1 MPLPLPN
8 LDTRRWA
15 DLVEEGRA
23 LLPRYAPA
31 WTDHNVHDPGVT
43 LIELFAW
50 LVEQDIYQV
59 NRIPDR
65 HRLKFLALAGFSPQ
79 PPQPAAVP
87 LTFTLAGAVTQS
99 LPAGLA
105 LATAVGLPFR
115 LVEPLTVVATALQVV
130 QVFDGSAFTDKTR
143 LWRDGLPFGLWGVN
157 PDAVTAPALYLG
169 FDQALPAGERVS
181 LWFWL
186 TNERTGR
193 EERRRIEEEMVQ
205 TAVLCQ
211 PLRPQTTCTPK
222 PPCPDMWCP
231 EEPVTAKEE
240 PASEAAFDMLAHHA
254 IEVVWEYFD
263 GTDWLPIADVD
274 DRTRGFT
281 LDGAVQVTLPAAM
294 SSISLGAVMGNQF
307 YLRCRLLNGRP
318 DAAPLLKQVAINT
331 GLAEQARQTYQLFT
345 IAPGVTSPVG
355 QELVVGVWQRVALS
369 LDENGRITQL
379 AAGEDVT
386 GPLLLVLAYTA
397 ATAGS
402 AGSLTVTI
410 TQIGNGTGLPEQAL
424 VLRNAPIAHG
434 IVQILLDEGAG
445 LSQWQMRPDFDAAK
459 RPDSVFVLDAT
470 TGAVTFGNGD
480 RGRVPP
486 VGAAILAVYATT
498 SGAAGNVPANSGW
511 QLAGVDDLLNGA
523 LLGGDVLAAASQLA
537 AITNQAAGQNGS
549 DQETLA
555 HVAGRAAETLWA
567 HERILELIADGQ
579 ITTLDQLERTA
590 VLNRRAPQRA
600 TTLLDYERLAL
611 TVPGSKISRARAWA
625 GLDPHYPC
633 LQAPGTV
640 TVVIVPSLPTGAP
653 QPTADLLELVF
664 RYLNRRRIIGTRLV
678 VVGPEYLEVTVQAEV
693 RTRRG
698 ADGVRV
704 QAQIVI
710 SLNAFLDPLTGGPNG
725 RGWPFGRDVYRSE
738 ILQVI
743 DNVTGVDHVLSLEL
757 IAGDGEAQCANLC
770 VGPTWLVRA
779 SNHRIT
785 VV

>member
-1 MPLPLPN
+1 
-8 LDTRRWA
+8 
-15 DLVEEGRA
+15 V
-23 LLPRYAPA
+23 AP
-31 WTDHNVHDPGVT
+31 T
-43 LIELFAW
+43 
-50 LVEQDIYQV
+50 
-59 NRIPDR
+59 
-65 HRLKFLALAGFSPQ
+65 
-79 PPQPAAVP
+79 
-87 LTFTLAGAVTQS
+87 
-99 LPAGLA
+99 
-105 LATAVGLPFR
+105 
-115 LVEPLTVVATALQVV
+115 
-130 QVFDGSAFTDKTR
+130 
-143 LWRDGLPFGLWGVN
+143 
-157 PDAVTAPALYLG
+157 LYLG
-169 FDQALPAGERVS
+169 FDQALPLDERVS

-186 TNERTGR
+186 ANERTGR
-193 EERRRIEEEMVQ
+193 EEWQRLMAELQE

-211 PLRPQTTCTPK
+211 PLRPQTTCIPK
-222 PPCPDMWCP
+222 PPCPDPWCP
-231 EEPVTAKEE
+231 PEPPAAAEE
-240 PASEAAFDMLAHHA
+240 PASEAASDALAHHA
-254 IEVVWEYFD
+254 IETVWEYFD
-263 GTDWLPIADVD
+263 GTDWLPITAVD

-281 LDGAVQVTLPAAM
+281 LDGAVHITLPAAM
-294 SSISLGAVMGNQF
+294 SDVALGAVPANQF

-318 DAAPLLKQVAINT
+318 DAAPMLKQVAINT
-331 GLAEQARQTYQLFT
+331 GLAEQARQTYQPFI
-345 IAPGVTSPVG
+345 IAPGVTPPAG
-355 QELVVGVWQRVALS
+355 QEPVVGVWQRMAVRV
-369 LDENGRITQL
+369 DENGRITQL
-379 AAGEDVT
+379 AAGEDVA
-386 GPLLLVLAYTA
+386 GPKLLVLAYAA
-397 ATAGS
+397 ATVGTP
-402 AGSLTVTI
+402 GSLTMTM
-410 TQIGNGTGLPEQAL
+410 TQIGSGTGLPEQVL

-434 IVQILLDEGAG
+434 IVQILLDEGVG

-470 TGAVTFGNGD
+470 TGDVVFGSGD
-480 RGRVPP
+480 QGRVPP
-486 VGAAILAVYATT
+486 AGAAVLAAYATT

-511 QLAGVDDLLNGA
+511 QLAGVDDLLNAA
-523 LLGGDVLAAASQLA
+523 LLGGDVVAVANELA
-537 AITNQAAGQNGS
+537 AITNQSAGQYGS

-555 HVAGRAAETLWA
+555 HAAGRAAETLWA

-590 VLNRRAPQRA
+590 VLDRRAPKRA

-653 QPTADLLELVF
+653 QPTPALLDLVF

-704 QAQIVI
+704 QAQIAS

-743 DNVTGVDHVLSLEL
+743 DNVPGVDHVLSLEL
-757 IAGDGEAQCANLC
+757 IPGGGEAQCANLC

-779 SNHRIT
+779 GNHQVTIA
-785 VV
+785 

>member
-1 MPLPLPN
+1 M
-8 LDTRRWA
+8 
-15 DLVEEGRA
+15 VEEGRA

-50 LVEQDIYQV
+50 LVEQDIYRV
-59 NRIPDR
+59 NRIPER
-65 HRLKFLALAGFSPQ
+65 HRRKFLALAGFAPK
-79 PPQPAAVP
+79 PPQPAEVP
-87 LTFTLAGAVTQS
+87 LSFSLAGMTPQH
-99 LPAGLA
+99 LPAGLV
-105 LATAVGLPFR
+105 LATSAGLPFR
-115 LVEPLTVVATALQVV
+115 LVEPLTVAAAALQVV
-130 QVFDGSAFTDKTR
+130 QVFDGAAFTNKTR
-143 LWRDGLPFGLWGVN
+143 LWRDGLPFALWGDN
-157 PDAVTAPALYLG
+157 PEAAAPALYLG
-169 FDQALPAGERVS
+169 FDQALPVGERVS

-186 TNERTGR
+186 ANERTDRAER
-193 EERRRIEEEMVQ
+193 EQIEAEMTQ

-222 PPCPDMWCP
+222 PPCPDPWCP
-231 EEPVTAKEE
+231 EEPPAAAEE
-240 PASEAAFDMLAHHA
+240 PASEAASDALAHHA
-254 IEVVWEYFD
+254 IETVWEYFD
-263 GTDWLPIADVD
+263 GTDWLPITAVD

-281 LDGAVQVTLPAAM
+281 LDGALHVTLPAAM
-294 SSISLGAVMGNQF
+294 SDAALGAVPANQF

-318 DAAPLLKQVAINT
+318 DAAPMLKQVAVNT
-331 GLAEQARQTYQLFT
+331 GLAEQARQMYQEFT
-345 IAPGVTSPVG
+345 IAPGVTPPAG
-355 QELVVGVWQRVALS
+355 QEPVVGVWQRAAVRV
-369 LDENGRITQL
+369 DENGRITQL
-379 AAGEDVT
+379 AAGEDVA
-386 GPLLLVLAYTA
+386 GPLALVLAYTA

-402 AGSLTVTI
+402 AGSLTVTL
-410 TQIGNGTGLPEQAL
+410 TQIGGGTGLPEQAL

-434 IVQILLDEGAG
+434 IAQILLDEGAG

-470 TGAVTFGNGD
+470 TGDVVFGNGD
-480 RGRVPP
+480 QGRVPP
-486 VGAAILAVYATT
+486 LGAAIVAAYAAT
-498 SGAAGNVPANSGW
+498 SGAAGNIPANSGW

-523 LLGGDVLAAASQLA
+523 LLGGDVVSVASQLA
-537 AITNQAAGQNGS
+537 AIINQTAGQFGS
-549 DQETLA
+549 DQETMA
-555 HVAGRAAETLWA
+555 HAAGRAAETLWA

-579 ITTLDQLERTA
+579 MTTLDQLERTA

-653 QPTADLLELVF
+653 QPTAALLDLVF
-664 RYLNRRRIIGTRLV
+664 RYLNRRRILGTRLV

-693 RTRRG
+693 RTQRG
-698 ADGVRV
+698 ADGARV
-704 QAQIVI
+704 QAQII
-710 SLNAFLDPLTGGPNG
+710 SSLNAFLDPLTGGPNG

-743 DNVTGVDHVLSLEL
+743 DNVPGVDHVLGLEL
-757 IAGDGEAQCANLC
+757 IPGDGEAQCANLC

-779 SNHRIT
+779 GNHQ
-785 VV
+785 VMVA